1 MDVPYLSGS
10 PDGDNVEV
18 GLQAGV
24 QQPVKVNQLAGGVV
38 PHLGDH
44 VIIHLYCVAFFNAKT
59 SRTLPSFCGS
69 VIHVA
74 WFASLYL
81 SDPIYK
87 R

>member
-44 VIIHLYCVAFFNAKT
+44 VIIHLYCVAFLM
-59 SRTLPSFCGS
+59 RRHLEPSPHS
-69 VIHVA
+69 VDQ
-74 WFASLYL
+74 SYT
-81 SDPIYK
+81 
-87 R
+87 